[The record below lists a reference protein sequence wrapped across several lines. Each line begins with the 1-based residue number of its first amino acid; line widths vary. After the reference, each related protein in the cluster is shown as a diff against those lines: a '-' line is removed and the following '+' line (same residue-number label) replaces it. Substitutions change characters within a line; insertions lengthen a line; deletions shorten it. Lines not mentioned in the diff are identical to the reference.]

1 MLNPSGLRLVRR
13 ELSAADDNKIRQ
25 VVALLDQRS
34 TPDAANAILDQ
45 LRPRLA
51 ILRPPRR
58 LRFARLLFMPL
69 DGAIVPA
76 QGWRPGDPAVP
87 RSALAPLALTVR
99 AALGDEIVEIERAIA
114 DRTTTDDDTVAE
126 VGNCL
131 WPRAAAILAAVPEP
145 LGWDTTGLPAA
156 FYPAAARA
164 VAAVLRRTQALHDLV
179 RETAIGTVV
188 PDQTA
193 LQDLLASLPAESP
206 EGFGI
211 VIALLLERLPCA
223 AMQIQRV
230 VSSSRGSA
238 ESALLRQALDEG
250 LDRAL
255 TRLETGTGFD
265 SSVRNAPLRH
275 VGQEVQRIAALLRD
289 IENEP
294 DTARHRHRLKAIRTQ
309 LDLACRARFGLGL
322 DEGLVTPLTAAEPV
336 TDVVQTGMET
346 NARELRMLEAAARKV
361 GNPALYDSLLEKAAA
376 IVGASANAGV
386 LTPVRQARLI
396 EILAGP
402 EAAEAVYR
410 QSG

>member
-13 ELSAADDNKIRQ
+13 ALSEADDDKIRK
-25 VVALLDQRS
+25 VVALLDQES
-34 TPDAANAILDQ
+34 TPDAANAILDS

-51 ILRPPRR
+51 ILRPTRR
-58 LRFARLLFMPL
+58 LRFARLLFTPL
-69 DGAIVPA
+69 NEAIVPA
-76 QGWRPGDPAVP
+76 QAWRPGVPAVP

-99 AALGDEIVEIERAIA
+99 EALGDEIVALEREIA
-114 DRTTTDDDTVAE
+114 DSAIPDDDTVAKL
-126 VGNCL
+126 GNRL
-131 WPRAAAILAAVPEP
+131 WPRAAAILAGVPEP
-145 LGWDTTGLPAA
+145 VGWDATGLPTA
-156 FYPAAARA
+156 FYPAMARA
-164 VAAVLRRTQALHDLV
+164 IAAVLRRTGALHDLV
-179 RETAIGTVV
+179 RQTATGTVA

-193 LQDLLASLPAESP
+193 LQELLTGLSAESP

-211 VIALLLERLPCA
+211 VIALLLERLPFA

-230 VSSSRGSA
+230 VASSRGSA

-250 LDRAL
+250 VDRAL
-255 TRLETGTGFD
+255 TRMETAAGFD
-265 SSVRNAPLRH
+265 GNVRNAPLRN

-289 IENEP
+289 IESEP

-309 LDLACRARFGLGL
+309 LNLACRDRFGAGL
-322 DEGLVTPLTAAEPV
+322 DEGLIAPLTAAEPV
-336 TDVVQTGMET
+336 TAVAQSGMET
-346 NARELRMLEAAARKV
+346 NARELRMLEMAARKV

-376 IVGASANAGV
+376 IVVASTNAGV

-410 QSG
+410 QNG